1 MIKELKRLNSKIEEF
16 EKKYKMSLEEYE
28 KTMGDTFQ
36 EHNDWIEWSFLVESR
51 NQLVKESSFFPQP

>member
-1 MIKELKRLNSKIEEF
+1 
-16 EKKYKMSLEEYE
+16 MSLEEYE

-51 NQLVKESSFFPQP
+51 NQLVKESSFFPQT

>member
-51 NQLVKESSFFPQP
+51 NQLVKESSFFPQT

>member
-1 MIKELKRLNSKIEEF
+1 MIEELKRLNSEIEKF
-16 EKKYKMSLEEYE
+16 EEKHKMSFEEYE

-51 NQLVKESSFFPQP
+51 KQLVKERSFFP

>member
-28 KTMGDTFQ
+28 QAMGDTFQ
-36 EHNDWIEWSFLVESR
+36 EHNDWIEWSFPVESR
-51 NQLVKESSFFPQP
+51 NQLVKESSFSPQT